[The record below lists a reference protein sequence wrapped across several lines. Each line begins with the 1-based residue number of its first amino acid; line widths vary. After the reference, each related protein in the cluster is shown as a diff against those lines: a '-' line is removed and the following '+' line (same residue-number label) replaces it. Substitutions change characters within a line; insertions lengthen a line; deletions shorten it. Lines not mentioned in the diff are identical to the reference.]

1 MEYNS
6 KVKTPI
12 KSNIF
17 LVGFCP
23 KQKIE
28 NFIASLLFETLF
40 VIFIY
45 EVSVESIKIKSFDI
59 LRNVVV
65 DNDKL
70 AAMNQNYAVLRAMC
84 K

>member
-1 MEYNS
+1 M
-6 KVKTPI
+6 
-12 KSNIF
+12 
-17 LVGFCP
+17 VGFCP

-70 AAMNQNYAVLRAMC
+70 AAHP
-84 K
+84 